1 MLFVKNGVKI
11 TECHDVYRP
20 REDSDL
26 LSEAVQ
32 RLASGKTLD
41 MGTGTGIQGIIAAKK
56 GCEVTFSDVSIHAI
70 RCARHNAEQNDVGGT
85 FVVSDLFEDIRG
97 RFDTIIFNPPYLESA
112 RLGAETKDYLK
123 IATDAGEDGRD
134 LIDRFIKDSFSHLSA
149 NGRVIMVES
158 TVNKYDLDVE
168 TLNAQVLGKKHMF
181 FEDIVV
187 ITYKNNKKRGVF
199 GWR

>member
-70 RCARHNAEQNDVGGT
+70 RCARHNVEQNNVGGT
-85 FVVSDLFEDIRG
+85 FVVSDLFEHIKG

-112 RLGAETKDYLK
+112 RFGAETKDYLK
-123 IATDAGEDGRD
+123 IATDGGEDGRG
-134 LIDRFIKDSFSHLSA
+134 LIDRFIKDSFSHLSGT
-149 NGRVIMVES
+149 GRVIMVES

-168 TLNAQVLGKKHMF
+168 KLNAKVIGKKHMF
-181 FEDIVV
+181 FEDIVA
-187 ITYKNNKKRGVF
+187 ITYKNNKKMGVF
-199 GWR
+199 NWR

>member
-1 MLFVKNGVKI
+1 MLFVKNGIKI
-11 TECHDVYRP
+11 TECHNVYRP

-32 RLASGKTLD
+32 RLASGRTLD

-56 GCEVTFSDVSIHAI
+56 GCDVTFADVSIHAI
-70 RCARHNAEQNDVGGT
+70 RCARYNANQNDVDGT

-123 IATDAGEDGRD
+123 IATDGGKDGRD
-134 LIDRFIKDSFSHLSA
+134 LIDRFIKDSLGHLSA

-158 TVNKYDLDVE
+158 TVNKYGLDVE
-168 TLNAQVLGKKHMF
+168 KLNAQVLGKKHMF

-187 ITYKNNKKRGVF
+187 ITYKNDKKKGVF
-199 GWR
+199 NWR

>member
-1 MLFVKNGVKI
+1 MLFVKKGIKI

-26 LSEAVQ
+26 LSEAVE
-32 RLASGKTLD
+32 RLALGKTLD

-70 RCARHNAEQNDVGGT
+70 RCARHNAEQNSVEGN

-112 RLGAETKDYLK
+112 RLGTETKDYLK
-123 IATDAGEDGRD
+123 IATDGGESGRN
-134 LIDRFIKDSFSHLSA
+134 LIDKFIKDSFGHLSES
-149 NGRVIMVES
+149 GRVIMVES
-158 TVNKYDLDVE
+158 TVNKYELDVE
-168 TLNAQVLGKKHMF
+168 SLNAEVLSKKHMF

-187 ITYKNNKKRGVF
+187 ITYKNNKKSGVF
-199 GWR
+199 SWR

>member
-1 MLFVKNGVKI
+1 LLFVKKGIKI

-26 LSEAVQ
+26 LSEAVE
-32 RLASGKTLD
+32 RLALGKTLD

-70 RCARHNAEQNDVGGT
+70 RCARHNAEQNSVEGN

-123 IATDAGEDGRD
+123 IATDGGESGRD
-134 LIDRFIKDSFSHLSA
+134 LIDRFIKDSFSHLSES
-149 NGRVIMVES
+149 GRVIMVES
-158 TVNKYDLDVE
+158 TVNKYELDVE
-168 TLNAQVLGKKHMF
+168 RLNAEVLSKKHMF

-187 ITYKNNKKRGVF
+187 ITYKNNKKSGVF
-199 GWR
+199 SWR